1 MVGYISES
9 AIERSVDMALFP
21 ANKSG
26 IPEGDILWTNSAPT
40 SSIGAGYVTLSQS
53 ISNYDYLKITA
64 RLNTSNTKNISI
76 LISVDDFK
84 NKSGFTANSLNPAI
98 FCYYAS
104 SGTRGRQFAY
114 GSDTSFGMGQAINM
128 GDGIAD
134 NTWLIPI
141 EIRGIK

>member
-1 MVGYISES
+1 
-9 AIERSVDMALFP
+9 MALFRCGGGGMP
-21 ANKSG
+21 DG
-26 IPEGDILWTNSAPT
+26 EVLWTNPAPT

-64 RLNTSNTKNISI
+64 RLNTSNTKTISI

-84 NKSGFTANSLNPAI
+84 NKSGFTTNSLNPSI

-128 GDGIAD
+128 GDGMSD
-134 NTWLIPI
+134 NTWLIPT
-141 EIRGIK
+141 EIRGINV